1 MEFYSSFSE
10 NYDKI
15 FPLKQKKI
23 ELLNNTFSDLDNEQ
37 SILDVGCGTG
47 SYALELAKKGYRV
60 TGIDL
65 DPEMIELAKQKK
77 AALNDTEAQQ
87 RLDFFKLGMLELNEE
102 FNESSF
108 SGIYIIGNVLV
119 HLNKA
124 EIKEFIQILKG
135 LLKKEGKILIQIINY
150 QRILD
155 LGLKGLAT
163 LYSKDGKIRFE
174 RDYEYDEHNNKI
186 YFKTTLVE
194 QKNNKILAKN
204 KIELYPL
211 TKDELIDILESAA
224 FNIETIYGN
233 AAGEPFKKLESTP
246 LILTASK

>member
-77 AALNDTEAQQ
+77 AALNDTESQQ

-124 EIKEFIQILKG
+124 GIKEFIQILKG

-211 TKDELIDILESAA
+211 TKDELIDILETAA